1 MNWVMKMPDYK
12 ELYFKMFRASEEAI
26 RRLVA
31 VQQECEERYLSSQE
45 AENEA
50 VSSEQKASG
59 E

>member
-50 VSSEQKASG
+50 VPSEQKASG

>member
-31 VQQECEERYLSSQE
+31 VRQECEERYLSSQE

-50 VSSEQKASG
+50 VPSEQKASG

>member
-1 MNWVMKMPDYK
+1 MKMPDYK

-31 VQQECEERYLSSQE
+31 VRQECEERYLSSQE
-45 AENEA
+45 AENE
-50 VSSEQKASG
+50 VVPSEQKASG